1 MISSRLQVKPT
12 RARVF
17 QIVQPTQRRFAYVAR
32 LDGVRLHDVLCNRGY
47 VFTNLGKNGKPRIM
61 TTWHSA
67 LLGIRTSGDYFIST
81 FIFGVMFGIAA
92 AAIGIQNWHAMLM
105 SASVFTASGQFA
117 ALEFWQ
123 APLPLGTIALSVA
136 LVSSRNLLLGMA
148 MTHHFDGHSLR
159 RRVLWLF
166 LLNDPGVVN
175 SFRMNDDVDRLG
187 YVTGYG
193 VSMMTSWLCS
203 TFIGLNAAHLFAT
216 LDLGAVDFAGPLVMA
231 TMMMLFFKGS
241 KSPPTPWIVAGV
253 AALILFELGVADYLI
268 LLGSVL
274 AGMVVSIV
282 QVRRAYG

>member
-1 MISSRLQVKPT
+1 
-12 RARVF
+12 
-17 QIVQPTQRRFAYVAR
+17 
-32 LDGVRLHDVLCNRGY
+32 
-47 VFTNLGKNGKPRIM
+47 M

-67 LLGIRTSGDYFIST
+67 QLGIRTSGDYFIST
-81 FIFGVMFGIAA
+81 FLFGLMFGIAA
-92 AAIGIQNWHAMLM
+92 AASGIENWHALLM

-117 ALEFWQ
+117 ALEFWT

-159 RRVLWLF
+159 RRIVWLF

-175 SFRMNDDVDRLG
+175 SFRMQEDVDRLG

-203 TFIGLNAAHLFAT
+203 TFLGLNAAYLFAN

-241 KSPPTPWIVAGV
+241 KSRPTPWIVSAIV
-253 AALILFELGVADYLI
+253 ALILFELGSTDYLI

-274 AGMVVSIV
+274 SGMMVAIV
-282 QVRRAYG
+282 QVRRDYG